1 VAETQTDRNGVER
14 AAILLMTLGE
24 QEAATVL
31 KQLNAREVQRLGAA
45 MAQLAGV
52 SRDDVSTTLSRF
64 TSDLDTQT
72 SVGVDSDQY
81 LRKVLTEALGADKAT
96 PIVDRLMGGRS
107 SRGLDALKWMEAK
120 AVSEMLRYEH
130 PQIIAIVLSYLDSDQ
145 GAAVLNGL
153 PEGLRGDVI
162 TRIATLGGVHP
173 SALDE
178 LDEVLEKQ
186 FSGTNAS
193 KSAGFGGP
201 KVAAGILNLIGAA
214 SEGKIIEEIGKNDAV
229 LAQTLQD
236 LMFVF
241 GDLQEIDDRGIQEL
255 LREVTSDK
263 LVIAL
268 KAADELLKQKF
279 FKNMSERAAEML
291 KDDLESKGPVR
302 LSEVEAAQKEIVVT
316 ARRMADEGRLQL
328 GGKGGDEYV

>member
-1 VAETQTDRNGVER
+1 MPEPQADRNGVER

-24 QEAATVL
+24 QEAAAVL
-31 KQLNAREVQRLGAA
+31 KQLSAKEVQRLGAA

-64 TSDLDTQT
+64 SSDLDTQT
-72 SVGVDSDQY
+72 SVGVDADQY
-81 LRKVLTEALGADKAT
+81 LRKVLTEALGADMAT
-96 PIVDRLMGGRS
+96 PIVDRLLGGRS
-107 SRGLDALKWMEAK
+107 GRGLDALKWMEAK
-120 AVSEMLRYEH
+120 SVAEMLRHEH
-130 PQIIAIVLSYLDSDQ
+130 PQIIAIVLSYLDPDQ
-145 GAAVLNGL
+145 GAEVLNGL
-153 PEGLRGDVI
+153 PDALRADVI
-162 TRIATLGGVHP
+162 TRIATLEGVHQ
-173 SALDE
+173 SALSE

-201 KVAAGILNLIGAA
+201 KVAAGILNLVGAA
-214 SEGKIIEEIGKNDAV
+214 SEGKIIEEIGKNDAT
-229 LAQTLQD
+229 LAQTLRD

-241 GDLQEIDDRGIQEL
+241 DDLQEIDDRGIQEL
-255 LREVTSDK
+255 LREVTGDK

-268 KAADELLKQKF
+268 KAADEPLKTKF

-291 KDDLESKGPVR
+291 KDDLEAKGPVR
-302 LSEVEAAQKEIVVT
+302 LSEVEAAQKEIVVA

>member
-1 VAETQTDRNGVER
+1 MNAPQEGRSGAER

-24 QEAATVL
+24 QEAAAVL
-31 KQLNAREVQRLGAA
+31 KQLNAKEVQRVGVA

-52 SRDDVSTTLSRF
+52 SREDVSSVLGQFS
-64 TSDLDTQT
+64 SDLGSQT

-81 LRKVLTEALGADKAT
+81 VRKVLLEALGADKAN
-96 PIVDRLMGGRS
+96 PLVDRILGGRS

-120 AVSEMLRYEH
+120 AVAEMLRYEH

-153 PEGLRGDVI
+153 PENLRADVV
-162 TRIATLGGVHP
+162 TRIATLEGVHP
-173 SALDE
+173 SALNE

-186 FSGTNAS
+186 FTGTNAS
-193 KSAGFGGP
+193 KSSGFGGP
-201 KVAAGILNLIGAA
+201 KVAAGILNLMGAA
-214 SEGKIIEEIGKNDAV
+214 SEGKIIEEIGKSDAP
-229 LAQTLQD
+229 LAQALRD

-241 GDLQEIDDRGIQEL
+241 EDLGEIEDRGIQEL
-255 LREVTSDK
+255 LREVASEK

-268 KAADELLKQKF
+268 KAAAEPLKQKF

-291 KDDLESKGPVR
+291 KDDMESKGPVR
-302 LSEVEAAQKEIVVT
+302 LSEVESAQKEIVMT
-316 ARRMADEGRLQL
+316 ARKMADEGRLQL